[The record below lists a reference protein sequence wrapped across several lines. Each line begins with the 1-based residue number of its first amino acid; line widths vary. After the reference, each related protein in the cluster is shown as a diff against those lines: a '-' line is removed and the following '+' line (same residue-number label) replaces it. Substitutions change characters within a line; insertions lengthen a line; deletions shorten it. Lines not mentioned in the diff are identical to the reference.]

1 MGHREEHEE
10 EASERWLLTYSDMIT
25 LLLAL
30 FVILFAI
37 SSVNKAKFAELK
49 TNLHASFNGTSQ
61 STSVSGATSA
71 STVPPTTTT
80 TLRPGSKAPA
90 QNSIA
95 GIEAQLQQHLSAAG
109 LLGDVQMSVGANG
122 LTFGFVAGKSFYS
135 SDSAQLTPV
144 GAEIVD
150 VAGQVLAQHPN
161 PVNVDGYTDNEP
173 ITGGPYRDNWEL
185 SAERAV
191 VVVEELQTVGHV
203 NPSQL
208 YAVSLGQY
216 HPVVPNDSAAQQ
228 AENRRVDIVVS
239 PLGQKVQLP

>member
-1 MGHREEHEE
+1 
-10 EASERWLLTYSDMIT
+10 MIT

-49 TNLHASFNGTSQ
+49 SNLHASFNGTSQ
-61 STSVSGATSA
+61 STKVSGQQQSA
-71 STVPPTTTT
+71 PTTAPATTTT
-80 TLRPGSKAPA
+80 TTPPKPKKPKVPAP
-90 QNSIA
+90 NSVA
-95 GIEAQLQQHLSAAG
+95 AIEAELRARLAAANLLQ
-109 LLGDVQMSVGANG
+109 DVEMGIGANG
-122 LTFGFVAGKSFYS
+122 LTVGFVAEKTFYS
-135 SDSAQLTPV
+135 IDSAQLTPV

-150 VAGQVLAQHPN
+150 IVGQVLSKHPN
-161 PVNVDGYTDNEP
+161 PINVDGYTDNEP

-191 VVVEELQTVGHV
+191 VVVEQLQNVGHV
-203 NPSQL
+203 NPVQL

-216 HPVVPNDSAAQQ
+216 HPVVPNTSPALQ